1 MTETMTINW
10 LTDWDEAQAAARTD
24 KKPILTYV
32 YQDNCGGC
40 DKMSD
45 ETFTDAEVIRAI
57 NERFVPLKL
66 HLFNDRAVVRA
77 WGLFWTPTV
86 LFADRSGK
94 VRYES
99 INYLPP
105 AEFLDVLDIGE
116 ARVGMR
122 WKEFDH
128 AIQLLKD
135 VEARHPD
142 GPLTA
147 EAIYWRGMA
156 EYFNEKS
163 SSEASKRVW
172 GELVEKFPD
181 SIWAKRQH
189 FF

>member
-10 LTDWDEAQAAARTD
+10 LKDWDEAQATARAE
-24 KKPILTYV
+24 KKPIMIYV
-32 YQDNCGGC
+32 YQDDCGGC
-40 DKMSD
+40 DRMKD
-45 ETFTDAEVIRAI
+45 ETFADPTIIEAI
-57 NERFVPLKL
+57 NERFVPLEL
-66 HLFNDRAVVRA
+66 HLFHDRAVVRQ

-86 LFADRSGK
+86 LFGDRSGK
-94 VRYES
+94 IRYES
-99 INYLPP
+99 INYLPS
-105 AEFLDVLDIGE
+105 AEFQDVLDIGE
-116 ARVGMR
+116 ARVAMR
-122 WKEFDH
+122 WREFED
-128 AIQLLKD
+128 AIRLLKA
-135 VEARHPD
+135 VEERHPD

-163 SSEASKRVW
+163 SSAASKRVW